1 MMSPVLLPADMR
13 RCVQRGYR
21 QLCLGSFL
29 VFSMAAGVQNASAQ
43 GVERYSDP
51 KDDFPIS
58 AAVQVPAGAETV
70 YVSGLGPAPDRAVGM
85 TTAEQTQSALD
96 QISAAL
102 GHFGM
107 TLQDVVQ
114 MHVYLVAD
122 PRLGHMDFD
131 GMMQAYRARFRSG
144 FPARTVI
151 EVPHLTNPHWLVEI
165 DVVASKNDVN
175 KKRFPA
181 K

>member
-13 RCVQRGYR
+13 RRVWRRCCQVGLVAVGVVGSVQ
-21 QLCLGSFL
+21 
-29 VFSMAAGVQNASAQ
+29 VASAQ
-43 GVERYSDP
+43 TVQRYSDP

-70 YVSGLGPAPDRAVGM
+70 YVSGLGPAPDRASGT
-85 TTAEQTQSALD
+85 TTAEQTRSALD

-107 TLQDVVQ
+107 TMQDVVQ

-165 DVVASKNDVN
+165 DVVASRNDVN
-175 KKRFPA
+175 KKRFSA

>member
-1 MMSPVLLPADMR
+1 MSPARLPADMR
-13 RCVQRGYR
+13 RRVWRRWYLTG
-21 QLCLGSFL
+21 LLAVG
-29 VFSMAAGVQNASAQ
+29 VAVGVQAASAQ
-43 GVERYSDP
+43 GVQRYSDP
-51 KDDFPIS
+51 QDDFPIS

-70 YVSGLGPAPDRAVGM
+70 YVSGLGPAPDRASGT
-85 TTAEQTQSALD
+85 TTAEQTRSALD

-107 TLQDVVQ
+107 TLQDIVQ

-131 GMMQAYRARFRSG
+131 GMMQAYRARFRSA

-165 DVVASKNDVN
+165 DVVASRNDVN

>member
-13 RCVQRGYR
+13 RRVWRRWCQVALLALGVAGSVQ
-21 QLCLGSFL
+21 
-29 VFSMAAGVQNASAQ
+29 VASAQ
-43 GVERYSDP
+43 GVQRYSDP

-70 YVSGLGPAPDRAVGM
+70 YVSGLGPAPDRASGT
-85 TTAEQTQSALD
+85 TTAEQTRSALD

-107 TLQDVVQ
+107 TLQDIVQ

-165 DVVASKNDVN
+165 DVVASRNDVN

>member
-1 MMSPVLLPADMR
+1 MSPVLLPADMR
-13 RCVQRGYR
+13 RRVWRRCCQVALLAVGVAGSVQ
-21 QLCLGSFL
+21 
-29 VFSMAAGVQNASAQ
+29 VASAQ
-43 GVERYSDP
+43 TVQRYSDP

-70 YVSGLGPAPDRAVGM
+70 YVSGLGPASDRASGT
-85 TTAEQTQSALD
+85 TTAEQTRSALD

-107 TLQDVVQ
+107 TLQDIVQ

-165 DVVASKNDVN
+165 DVMASRNDVN

>member
-1 MMSPVLLPADMR
+1 MSRVLLPADMLR
-13 RCVQRGYR
+13 RVWCQSCQIGLFAVGVAGSVQG
-21 QLCLGSFL
+21 
-29 VFSMAAGVQNASAQ
+29 ASAQ
-43 GVERYSDP
+43 TVQRYSDP
-51 KDDFPIS
+51 KDNFPIS

-70 YVSGLGPAPDRAVGM
+70 YVSGLGPAPDRASGT
-85 TTAEQTQSALD
+85 TTAEQTRSALD
-96 QISAAL
+96 QISQAL

-131 GMMQAYRARFRSG
+131 GMMQAYRSRFSSG

-165 DVVASKNDVN
+165 DVVAARNDLN
-175 KKRFPA
+175 KKRFLA

>member
-1 MMSPVLLPADMR
+1 MMFPVRLPADMR
-13 RCVQRGYR
+13 RRVWRRWCQTGLLAVGVA
-21 QLCLGSFL
+21 GSLPF
-29 VFSMAAGVQNASAQ
+29 ASAQ
-43 GVERYSDP
+43 SVKRYSDP

-70 YVSGLGPAPDRAVGM
+70 YVSGLGPAPDRASGT
-85 TTAEQTQSALD
+85 TTAEQTRSALD
-96 QISAAL
+96 QISEAL

-107 TLQDVVQ
+107 TLQDIVQ

-165 DVVASKNDVN
+165 DVVASGNDVN

>member
-1 MMSPVLLPADMR
+1 MVSPARLPADMS
-13 RCVQRGYR
+13 RCALR
-21 QLCLGSFL
+21 QWWGLGLL
-29 VFSMAAGVQNASAQ
+29 VLGLFAGVRGASAQ
-43 GVERYSDP
+43 AVQRYSDP

-70 YVSGLGPAPDRAVGM
+70 YVSGLGPAPDRASG
-85 TTAEQTQSALD
+85 TTTVEQTQSALD
-96 QISAAL
+96 QISLAL

-107 TLQDVVQ
+107 ALQDVVQ

-131 GMMQAYRARFRSG
+131 GMMQAYRSRFRSG

-165 DVVASKNDVN
+165 DVIASRKGAAR
-175 KKRFPA
+175 KHFSA

>member
-13 RCVQRGYR
+13 RCVQSGYR

-29 VFSMAAGVQNASAQ
+29 VFSMAAGVQNASAK

-70 YVSGLGPAPDRAVGM
+70 YVSGLGPAPGRAVGM

-122 PRLGHMDFD
+122 PRLGRMDFD

>member
-1 MMSPVLLPADMR
+1 MSPVLLPADMR
-13 RCVQRGYR
+13 RRVWRRWYLSG
-21 QLCLGSFL
+21 LIAVG
-29 VFSMAAGVQNASAQ
+29 VAVGVQAASAQ
-43 GVERYSDP
+43 TVERYSDP

-58 AAVQVPAGAETV
+58 AAVQVPAGAQTV
-70 YVSGLGPAPDRAVGM
+70 YVSGLGPAPDRASGT
-85 TTAEQTQSALD
+85 TTAEQTRSTLD

-165 DVVASKNDVN
+165 DVVASRNDVN

>member
-1 MMSPVLLPADMR
+1 MSPVLLPADMWGR
-13 RCVQRGYR
+13 VWR
-21 QLCLGSFL
+21 QWCQTGLLAVGVVGSLPF
-29 VFSMAAGVQNASAQ
+29 ASAQ
-43 GVERYSDP
+43 TVQRYSDP

-70 YVSGLGPAPDRAVGM
+70 YVSGLGPAPDRASGT
-85 TTAEQTQSALD
+85 TTAEQTRSALD
-96 QISAAL
+96 QISEAL

-107 TLQDVVQ
+107 TLQDIVQ

-131 GMMQAYRARFRSG
+131 GMMQAYRARFRSA

-165 DVVASKNDVN
+165 DVVASRNDVN
-175 KKRFPA
+175 RKRFPA

>member
-1 MMSPVLLPADMR
+1 MR
-13 RCVQRGYR
+13 RRVWRRYCQVGLLVVGVAGSGQIAWAQTVQ
-21 QLCLGSFL
+21 
-29 VFSMAAGVQNASAQ
+29 
-43 GVERYSDP
+43 RYSDP

-70 YVSGLGPAPDRAVGM
+70 YVSGLGPAPDRASG
-85 TTAEQTQSALD
+85 TTTEEQTRSALD

-122 PRLGHMDFD
+122 PQLGHMDFD

-165 DVVASKNDVN
+165 DVVASRNDVN